1 MKYSSNPNKFSRTP
15 NHVASKGFSLIELLV
30 GMVIGLFLLLGL
42 STYFVQ
48 NKQTF
53 AYQKSQVNQ
62 QEHERILAN
71 LMGRSLRQ
79 AGYSPIDT
87 NRLTGQELA
96 FPAAGVYA
104 AGQFVAGTQG
114 THDVTVNGQAA
125 AVTYP
130 DDTLSVRY
138 VGDPSL
144 ARCDGTV
151 PATGVLVADTVSVD
165 GIQFFC
171 DIDGAV
177 QTALF
182 GGVNVPQTQQ
192 MRVLGMAVTYGIDTD
207 DDNNVDSVVRAGG
220 VADWTQVRI
229 VELEIHFQSGNRL
242 PQATSLVIAL
252 ENSIGVD
259 II

>member
-1 MKYSSNPNKFSRTP
+1 VKTTTIPSVTP
-15 NHVASKGFSLIELLV
+15 KHANKGFSLIELLV

-79 AGYSPIDT
+79 AGYSPVNT
-87 NRLTGQELA
+87 NRLTGQEIV
-96 FPAAGVYA
+96 FPAGGVYA
-104 AGQFVAGTQG
+104 AGQFIAGTQA
-114 THDVTVNGQAA
+114 THDVAVNGQAA

-130 DDTLSVRY
+130 NDTLSVRY
-138 VGDPSL
+138 IGDPSL

-151 PATGVLVADTVSVD
+151 PAAGALVADTVSVD
-165 GIQFFC
+165 GVQFIC
-171 DIDGAV
+171 DTDGLV

-182 GGVNVPQTQQ
+182 GGVNVPLTQQ
-192 MRVLGMAVTYGIDTD
+192 MRVLGLAVTYGVDTD
-207 DDNNVDSVVRAGG
+207 SDNNVDFIVRAGG
-220 VADWTQVRI
+220 VGDWTQVRI
-229 VELEIHFQSGNRL
+229 AELEIHFQSGNRQ

-259 II
+259 IL

>member
-1 MKYSSNPNKFSRTP
+1 MNYSSVRKHPKRMQPKRQS
-15 NHVASKGFSLIELLV
+15 AGFSLIELLV
-30 GMVIGLFLLLGL
+30 GLVIGLFLLLGL

-62 QEHERILAN
+62 QEHERIMSN

-79 AGYSPIDT
+79 AGYSPVNT
-87 NRLTGQELA
+87 NRLTGQEIV

-104 AGQFVAGTQG
+104 AGQFIAGTQG

-130 DDTLSVRY
+130 DDSLGIRY
-138 VGDPSL
+138 IGDPSL
-144 ARCDGTV
+144 ARCDGSV
-151 PATGVLVADTVSVD
+151 PTTGALVTDTVSAD
-165 GIQFFC
+165 GVQFIC
-171 DIDGAV
+171 DTDGAV
-177 QTALF
+177 QTPLF
-182 GGVNVPQTQQ
+182 GGVNVPLTQQ
-192 MRVLGMAVTYGIDTD
+192 MRVLGIAVTYGIDSD
-207 DDNNVDSVVRAGG
+207 DDANVDSIVRAGG
-220 VADWTQVRI
+220 VTDWTQVRI
-229 VELEIHFQSGNRL
+229 AELEIHYQSGNRQ

-259 II
+259 QL

>member
-1 MKYSSNPNKFSRTP
+1 MKYSSIPKIANNTA
-15 NHVASKGFSLIELLV
+15 NKGFSLIELLV

-48 NKQTF
+48 NKETF

-62 QEHERILAN
+62 QEHERILAS

-79 AGYSPIDT
+79 AGYSPVNT

-96 FPAAGVYA
+96 FPAVGIYA
-104 AGQFVAGTQG
+104 AGQFIAGTQA
-114 THDVTVNGQAA
+114 TNDVTVNGQAA
-125 AVTYP
+125 VVTYP

-138 VGDPSL
+138 IGDPSL

-151 PATGVLVADTVSVD
+151 PATDALVADTVSVD
-165 GIQFFC
+165 GVQFIC
-171 DIDGAV
+171 DIDGV
-177 QTALF
+177 TQTALF
-182 GGVNVPQTQQ
+182 GGVNVPLSQQ

-207 DDNNVDSVVRAGG
+207 ADANVDSIVRAGG
-220 VADWTQVRI
+220 VTDWTQVRI
-229 VELEIHFQSGNRL
+229 AELEIHFQSGNRL

-259 II
+259 QL

>member
-1 MKYSSNPNKFSRTP
+1 MKYSSTP
-15 NHVASKGFSLIELLV
+15 KVATKGFSLIELLV

-62 QEHERILAN
+62 QEHERIMAN

-79 AGYSPIDT
+79 AGFAPATT
-87 NRLTGQELA
+87 NRLTGQELS
-96 FPAAGVYA
+96 FPAVGAYGS
-104 AGQFVAGTQG
+104 GQFVAGTQG

-144 ARCDGTV
+144 ARCNGTV
-151 PATGVLVADTVSVD
+151 PTTDVLVADTVSVD
-165 GIQFFC
+165 GVQFIC
-171 DIDGAV
+171 DTDGV
-177 QTALF
+177 TQTALF
-182 GGVNVPQTQQ
+182 GGVNVPLTQQ
-192 MRVLGMAVTYGIDTD
+192 MRVLGMAVTYGVDTD
-207 DDNNVDSVVRAGG
+207 SDSSVDAIVRAND

-259 II
+259 VI